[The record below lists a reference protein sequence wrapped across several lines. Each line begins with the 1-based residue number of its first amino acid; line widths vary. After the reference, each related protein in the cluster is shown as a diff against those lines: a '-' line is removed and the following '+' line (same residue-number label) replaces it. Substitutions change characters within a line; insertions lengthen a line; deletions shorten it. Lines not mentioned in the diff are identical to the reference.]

1 MASSIPE
8 FCQALQIEMAHLFLL
23 IELRRNISDSL
34 SPPSSSGT
42 STDVDN
48 KGKSKAKNSRSS
60 KVDSELA
67 EKQKQLAQL
76 EREIPLVIKRS
87 VGLYNGAGRGFNRI
101 VGEKQ
106 HDADVE
112 PLQSVMTLCEESY
125 PAILYNAA
133 VYYEVSV

>member
-1 MASSIPE
+1 MVEVLSWTV
-8 FCQALQIEMAHLFLL
+8 
-23 IELRRNISDSL
+23 SL
-34 SPPSSSGT
+34 NFREVLKTFG
-42 STDVDN
+42 
-48 KGKSKAKNSRSS
+48 
-60 KVDSELA
+60 
-67 EKQKQLAQL
+67 KQKQLAQL

>member
-8 FCQALQIEMAHLFLL
+8 FCQALQIETAHLFLL

-34 SPPSSSGT
+34 SPPSS
-42 STDVDN
+42 TDVNN

-112 PLQSVMTLCEESY
+112 PLQSVMTLCAESY